1 MKIKEISDDEVSK
14 SLNISEIDNI
24 NNINNNNK
32 NNNSLENVEKVVED
46 DYKKFLYSNIFI
58 HLNKGEMDECIE
70 LIEKDHSLVFS
81 TEDHYGMTIL
91 HLASQKKM
99 RRLVKRILDIVSD
112 DDLLSTKFNIDT
124 VDLNNNTALH
134 YACTS
139 SINDITTL
147 TQQQQQQQQQ
157 QSIEPINNN
166 NNSSDINSFMYL
178 KEKKSNRYS
187 IVKLLLERGA
197 SSSISNK
204 MNLLPIHLSCKE
216 VDFKIVELLIDNHN
230 DRMVNMMEPQAKVL
244 DSINFS
250 LLFQSLQNSSDKF
263 LTNHEK
269 ERNEKKKDIIL
280 SKIDPTLKC
289 IKNGPNCLHYSLSNL
304 KRIKEVTLSLF
315 LSFITTDN
323 NSPISSCSSSSS
335 SSSTSPTISTSNSPT
350 QISQDLSMLER
361 NHPLIK
367 LIKLLLQKSCKP
379 NHIDETTGKT
389 PFHQFIEIFP
399 TEENDLI
406 EFLKIDDQQVQQI
419 LQQRQPQLQSPP
431 QQNFIIENHHREEFK
446 NMISNLIYSITRLFQ
461 QHKYDFTLS
470 SQKSIMESDKDI
482 EETPLGQCCI
492 YPTKKFILEQILN
505 FFKNQQQSNNN
516 TNSNNNLYNEKIIN
530 SINSRGQPPLFIAC
544 SYGNIECVDLLLEN
558 GADPNIK
565 DKYGST
571 MLHESLNFKH
581 YEIVKKLVLC
591 GANVNEKMSVFP
603 QSAPLHIAASQLSF
617 EMCHF
622 FVEHG
627 ALLNVLDS
635 EKQTPK
641 DIVLQQHQ
649 QILLST
655 NQDEIENYQELKDF
669 FEFHI
674 QINLVEISSFVVFKG
689 DYKKKIREFIHS
701 KERNSKI
708 VDKYMEQIFS
718 DSNNMNNTN
727 DGNNDGDQKKL
738 KEEILDQLVSN
749 NDQIQ
754 IPLKEIKSSTKRIKI
769 KSSKDILFKYVNLY
783 HQTFN
788 HLLHIIQNRFK
799 PSTTSNEITIEQF
812 EKNFIK
818 SITLLPNVSLNSKD
832 DQNLDFIRDDDEIV
846 IEFY

>member
-1 MKIKEISDDEVSK
+1 MKIKEIND
-14 SLNISEIDNI
+14 EIDNQY
-24 NNINNNNK
+24 NNILK
-32 NNNSLENVEKVVED
+32 EVETITTTTATATAITEED
-46 DYKKFLYSNIFI
+46 DYTKYIYSNIFK
-58 HLNKGEMDECIE
+58 HLNKGEMDQCIE

-112 DDLLSTKFNIDT
+112 DDLLSTRFNIDT

-157 QSIEPINNN
+157 QQSVNQITN

-178 KEKKSNRYS
+178 KEKKSNRFS

-204 MNLLPIHLSCKE
+204 MNLLPIHLACKE
-216 VDFKIVELLIDNHN
+216 VDFKIVELLIENHN
-230 DRMVNMMEPQAKVL
+230 DYSVNMMEPQAKVL

-250 LLFQSLQNSSDKF
+250 LLFQSLQTSSDKF

-269 ERNEKKKDIIL
+269 ERNEKKKEIIL
-280 SKIDPTLKC
+280 SKIDPNLKC

-315 LSFITTDN
+315 LSFTN
-323 NSPISSCSSSSS
+323 NSSSSPPPPPTSSSSS
-335 SSSTSPTISTSNSPT
+335 SSSSSDSTSP

-379 NHIDETTGKT
+379 NHIDETTGKS
-389 PFHQFIEIFP
+389 PFHQLIDIFP

-406 EFLKIDDQQVQQI
+406 EFFKIDDQQVQQI
-419 LQQRQPQLQSPP
+419 LQQQPQQQP
-431 QQNFIIENHHREEFK
+431 QQQRQNNNNNSNFIIENHHKEEFK

-461 QHKYDFTLS
+461 QYKYDFTLS
-470 SQKSIMESDKDI
+470 SRKSIMESDKDI

-505 FFKNQQQSNNN
+505 FFKNHNNN
-516 TNSNNNLYNEKIIN
+516 NNNNNEKIIN
-530 SINSRGQPPLFIAC
+530 SINSHGQPALFIAC
-544 SYGNIECVDLLLEN
+544 SYGNVECVDLLLEN

-603 QSAPLHIAASQLSF
+603 QSTPLHIAASQLSF

-627 ALLNVLDS
+627 ALLNVFDS

-641 DIVLQQHQ
+641 DIILQLQQQ
-649 QILLST
+649 QLL
-655 NQDEIENYQELKDF
+655 NDKEDENYQELKDF

-674 QINLVEISSFVVFKG
+674 QINLIEISSFVVFKG

-708 VDKYMEQIFS
+708 VDKYMNQIFNGGGA
-718 DSNNMNNTN
+718 D
-727 DGNNDGDQKKL
+727 D
-738 KEEILDQLVSN
+738 EEKLDQLVSN
-749 NDQIQ
+749 SDQIN

-769 KSSKDILFKYVNLY
+769 KSSNDTLFKYVNLY
-783 HQTFN
+783 NQTFN

-799 PSTTSNEITIEQF
+799 PSTTTTTTTTSSNEITIEQF

-832 DQNLDFIRDDDEIV
+832 DQNLDFLRDDDEIV
-846 IEFY
+846 VEFY

>member
-1 MKIKEISDDEVSK
+1 MKIKEINDDE
-14 SLNISEIDNI
+14 IDLKQRSTP
-24 NNINNNNK
+24 NNNNNN
-32 NNNSLENVEKVVED
+32 NNNSNNNNSKGVETIKTTTTED
-46 DYKKFLYSNIFI
+46 DYTKYLYSNIFK
-58 HLNKGEMDECIE
+58 HLNKGEMDQCIE

-112 DDLLSTKFNIDT
+112 DDLLSTRFNIDT

-147 TQQQQQQQQQ
+147 TQQQQQQ
-157 QSIEPINNN
+157 SIDQITNNINNN
-166 NNSSDINSFMYL
+166 NSDSDINSFMYL
-178 KEKKSNRYS
+178 KEKKSNRFS

-197 SSSISNK
+197 SSSIPNK
-204 MNLLPIHLSCKE
+204 MNLLPIHLACKE
-216 VDFKIVELLIDNHN
+216 VDFKIVELLIENHN
-230 DRMVNMMEPQAKVL
+230 DYSVNMMEPQAKVL

-250 LLFQSLQNSSDKF
+250 LLFQSLQTSSDKF

-315 LSFITTDN
+315 LQFIN
-323 NSPISSCSSSSS
+323 NNNNNNNNNTSPTSSTSSSSS
-335 SSSTSPTISTSNSPT
+335 SSSTSDSTSP

-419 LQQRQPQLQSPP
+419 LKQQPQQSTQRQNN
-431 QQNFIIENHHREEFK
+431 NFIIDNQHKEEFK

-461 QHKYDFTLS
+461 QYKYDFALS
-470 SQKSIMESDKDI
+470 SRKSIMESDKDI

-505 FFKNQQQSNNN
+505 FFNNQQKQYINNN
-516 TNSNNNLYNEKIIN
+516 NNNNNNNQDLYNEKIIN
-530 SINSRGQPPLFIAC
+530 SINSRGQPALFIAC

-581 YEIVKKLVLC
+581 YQIVKKLVLC

-603 QSAPLHIAASQLSF
+603 QSTPLHIAASQLSF

-627 ALLNVLDS
+627 ALLNVFDS

-641 DIVLQQHQ
+641 DIVLQQQ
-649 QILLST
+649 QNIESS
-655 NQDEIENYQELKDF
+655 NDQEEIENYQELKDF

-674 QINLVEISSFVVFKG
+674 QINLIEISSFVVFKG

-708 VDKYMEQIFS
+708 VDKYMDQIFNV
-718 DSNNMNNTN
+718 DN
-727 DGNNDGDQKKL
+727 D
-738 KEEILDQLVSN
+738 EEKLDQLVSN
-749 NDQIQ
+749 SDQIK

-769 KSSKDILFKYVNLY
+769 KSSKDALFKYVNLY

-799 PSTTSNEITIEQF
+799 SSTTSNEQITIEQF

-832 DQNLDFIRDDDEIV
+832 DQILDFLRDDDEIV
-846 IEFY
+846 VEFY